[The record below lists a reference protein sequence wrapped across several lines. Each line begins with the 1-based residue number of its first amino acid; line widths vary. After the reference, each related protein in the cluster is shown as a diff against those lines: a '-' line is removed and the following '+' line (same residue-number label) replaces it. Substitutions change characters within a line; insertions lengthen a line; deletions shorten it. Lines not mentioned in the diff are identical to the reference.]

1 MNFNANLNKGFEHF
15 LKPLFFFFPA
25 NNIYFHTHENY
36 NTMENRLAFPLALL
50 ILPSEFTVN
59 FYIEQLNRKK
69 VKQKKLLHVFQI
81 VKWLSTPE
89 YSSPFLIVVCVFS
102 LKRT

>member
-1 MNFNANLNKGFEHF
+1 
-15 LKPLFFFFPA
+15 
-25 NNIYFHTHENY
+25 
-36 NTMENRLAFPLALL
+36 MENRLAFPLALL
-50 ILPSEFTVN
+50 MLPSDEFTVN

-69 VKQKKLLHVFQI
+69 IKNLLHVFQV